1 MITLT
6 SRAPWLL
13 VNHYRG
19 KGCIPG
25 SRVCFHRAG
34 FIAGQGALAM
44 FGLYA
49 LTASQLA
56 LLQPCPTRE
65 TDLVGN
71 WSVWVGWTPF
81 PVLLTV
87 TKHLK
92 SPL

>member
-44 FGLYA
+44 FGLC
-49 LTASQLA
+49 TDSQ
-56 LLQPCPTRE
+56 PI
-65 TDLVGN
+65 G
-71 WSVWVGWTPF
+71 SVSAFPHSRARPRGKLEYLGWLDPF
-81 PVLLTV
+81 PCAVYS
-87 TKHLK
+87 H
-92 SPL
+92 

>member
-44 FGLYA
+44 FGLC
-49 LTASQLA
+49 TDSQPIGSASAFPPLESQ
-56 LLQPCPTRE
+56 TSWE
-65 TDLVGN
+65 TGVPGLVG
-71 WSVWVGWTPF
+71 
-81 PVLLTV
+81 
-87 TKHLK
+87 
-92 SPL
+92 PLSLCCGQ